1 MDNDRVGEGLERSE
15 DVGAPYVTEI
25 KLIRSTTPG
34 NFMPYLSTILALLS
48 TLYTTR
54 SPSETFA
61 ASPQFS
67 ELVLSLATVLDVM
80 EAKSHLGKESVRDA
94 RYRHRIGIKTW
105 RVMRQV
111 SESL

>member
-1 MDNDRVGEGLERSE
+1 
-15 DVGAPYVTEI
+15 
-25 KLIRSTTPG
+25 
-34 NFMPYLSTILALLS
+34 MPYLSTILALLS
-48 TLYTTR
+48 TLYSVR
-54 SPSETFA
+54 QPSETFA
-61 ASPQFS
+61 SSPQFS

-111 SESL
+111 CRAFL